1 MTDGFFRSFS
11 RKRFL
16 VLFLFLCGATC
27 FCADAR
33 ASDTAPL
40 NPDRNA
46 PLEITADGALEWQR
60 DGKQMVAKGNAR
72 ARQGDVSVSAAVMTA
87 DYRDKDKGGM
97 EIWRLTAAGDVRIK
111 SADSEARGDQ
121 AIYDLD
127 RGVAVMT
134 GKDLRLVTSEQ
145 TVTAKESFEYWI
157 AENRMKAI
165 GGAQVVR
172 GSDRLE
178 SDTLSAIFAQDA
190 KGQRTLDHVEAAGHV
205 VITTPTERAEG
216 DRGVYDARTQIATLT
231 GHVRLTRGPNVLE
244 GERAEVN
251 LATHV
256 SRLLGGGGSTGGDS
270 GRVRG
275 VFFPGSDGGTGDS
288 ATSSPNGP

>member
-1 MTDGFFRSFS
+1 MNNRFFHSVLWMV
-11 RKRFL
+11 FL
-16 VLFLFLCGATC
+16 SFLFCGA
-27 FCADAR
+27 AS
-33 ASDTAPL
+33 ASDSAPL
-40 NPDRNA
+40 NPDRNE

-60 DGKQMVAKGNAR
+60 DGKQMVAKGNAK

-111 SADSEARGDQ
+111 SADSEAYGDQ

-134 GKDLRLVTSEQ
+134 GKNLRLMTPEQ

-165 GGAQVVR
+165 GGARVVR
-172 GSDRLE
+172 GGDRLD
-178 SDTLSAIFAQDA
+178 SDTLSAIFAQNA
-190 KGQRTLDHVEAAGHV
+190 KGSRTLDHVEAAGHV

-216 DRGVYDARTQIATLT
+216 DSGVYDAKTQIATLT
-231 GHVRLTRGPNVLE
+231 GNVRLTRGPNVLE
-244 GERAEVN
+244 GTRAEVN

-256 SRLLGGGGSTGGDS
+256 SRLLGGGGSGTGGES

-275 VFFPGSDGGTGDS
+275 VFFPGSDGGTGGD
-288 ATSSPNGP
+288 AALSPDAP